1 MIGEGRQLPRLYR
14 ELAQEEKN
22 LNKIDAQEAHDAE
35 ELGMIFN
42 QMMDSK
48 FEIAKKMTMASTL
61 QSFEHDTIK
70 FVVSNI
76 N

>member
-22 LNKIDAQEAHDAE
+22 LNKIDAQEAQDAE